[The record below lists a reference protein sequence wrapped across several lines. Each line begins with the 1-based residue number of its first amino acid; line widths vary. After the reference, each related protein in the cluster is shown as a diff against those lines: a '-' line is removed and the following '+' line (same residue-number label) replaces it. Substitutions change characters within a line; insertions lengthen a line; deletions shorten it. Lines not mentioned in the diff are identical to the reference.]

1 MLVVTRMSLLQVKI
15 LMQQQ
20 WTYSMMA
27 AMLLNLE
34 DNLGEIRYG
43 IYSHLPYTT
52 SGARVVRLASW
63 SPKTGFTFFTRMM
76 FFPPKFTNFYRSQV
90 NVTALPFPPYWNT
103 IEEKGANGTTHTK
116 YTGTDYLMIESIAKA
131 LNFTLYVLP
140 TANWDEVTLRVAERK
155 SFIATIIYAVFPK
168 RLEQYDYSYMFEYA
182 FHAFTMA
189 RPALKPQWQSL
200 YYPYTDGVWLFILV
214 VVLIM
219 PVPFILISREGSI
232 VKDERNR
239 VNAGSLLQDI
249 IGTLFGQG
257 MSDKASQS
265 HSSRLLFASWLVFA
279 FIVGTA
285 YRGNLTA
292 SLTAPKYPARVE
304 TLEQL
309 VTAGAR
315 VTMPPY
321 GAHFR
326 DFFKESDS
334 NDFKTLGER
343 VDIVPSAPEGVLQAT
358 MKKQAHME
366 ARRYLELI
374 IAEKFTKAD
383 GTTSLYIGRESVFPG
398 LSAWPIP
405 HDAPYKD
412 TLNRAIMAVLEGGLY
427 EKWSRDLVNE
437 ARQESS
443 KKKREILEQQMEQ
456 GVLPDTNSQ
465 DNSDIT
471 ALTVIHMQGPLLLL
485 LLGLVFASLSF
496 VVEYLLTYCQRKDNR
511 A

>member
-315 VTMPPY
+315 
-321 GAHFR
+321 
-326 DFFKESDS
+326 
-334 NDFKTLGER
+334 
-343 VDIVPSAPEGVLQAT
+343 
-358 MKKQAHME
+358 QAHME